1 MVPEL
6 VPVRRFEVS
15 EREAA
20 PAQAQARETAP
31 PPGLEAGAPAAVLPV
46 QAPEAE
52 RPGARPAAR
61 QVVPR
66 MSDRSPPTAR

>member
-20 PAQAQARETAP
+20 PAQAQARET